1 MPAIAIGKKAPDFR
15 LPGTDGKFYTLQE
28 ALNKNV
34 TLVCFYK
41 DTCPTCQFAL
51 PFVERIYQAYRD
63 KGLQVLGIE
72 QDDKQRTIDFSRQY
86 SLTFPALLDLEN
98 YKTSYAYGIDTVPTI
113 FLVDKNG
120 EILFTSVGFVKE
132 ELAELSKKIALKLG
146 MPAFEVFKPGEHVPA
161 LKAG

>member
-15 LPGTDGKFYTLQE
+15 LPGTDGKFYTLKD
-28 ALNKNV
+28 ALAKNI
-34 TLVCFYK
+34 TLIAFYK

-51 PFVERIYQAYRD
+51 PFIERIYQAYQD

-72 QDDKQRTIDFSRQY
+72 QDDKQRTIEFSRQY

-98 YKTSYAYGIDTVPTI
+98 YKVSYAYGIDTVPTI

-120 EILFTSVGFVKE
+120 EILFTSVGFVKD

-146 MPAFEVFKPGEHVPA
+146 MPAFEVYKPGENVPA

>member
-1 MPAIAIGKKAPDFR
+1 MPAIAIGRKAPDFR
-15 LPGTDGKFYTLQE
+15 LPCPDRKFYTLKE
-28 ALNKNV
+28 ALSQNI

-51 PFVERIYQAYRD
+51 PFIERIYQAYQD

-72 QDDKQRTIDFSRQY
+72 QDDKQRTIEFSRQY

-98 YKTSYAYGIDTVPTI
+98 YKVSYAYGIDTVPTI

-120 EILFTSVGFVKE
+120 EILFTSVGFVKD

-146 MPAFEVFKPGEHVPA
+146 MPAFEVYKPGENVPA